1 MKHLFEKV
9 TEDERQTIKITD
21 DNGNETI
28 TRVSELRDE
37 YANIEER
44 IVETGD
50 ELQFLQARKQELK
63 TLVTEAKEALNLD
76 VTIPDGVEQYKIQ
89 IARCECR
96 AARKA
101 VIYNEE
107 DDLITQ
113 YIVRNDVKLTWTKP
127 R

>member
-76 VTIPDGVEQYKIQ
+76 VTIPNGD
-89 IARCECR
+89 
-96 AARKA
+96 
-101 VIYNEE
+101 E
-107 DDLITQ
+107 DPSDA
-113 YIVRNDVKLTWTKP
+113 
-127 R
+127 

>member
-1 MKHLFEKV
+1 MKNKNMKHLFEKV

-76 VTIPDGVEQYKIQ
+76 VTIPNGD
-89 IARCECR
+89 
-96 AARKA
+96 
-101 VIYNEE
+101 E
-107 DDLITQ
+107 DPSDA
-113 YIVRNDVKLTWTKP
+113 
-127 R
+127 